1 MQREMI
7 AQISLKNISKSY
19 GNHLILKNI
28 DLDIYEGD
36 FICIFGKSGEGKSTL
51 LNIIGTLENY
61 DSGNLIIC
69 SKKNPIRSV
78 KDSDLL
84 RREKIAYLFQNFA
97 LVETMTVEENM
108 MLAIKYSK
116 VKDKARFITS
126 ALRAMGVSD
135 KLKSKVFELSGGE
148 QQRVAMARNM
158 VKPFDIL
165 LADEPTGSLDY
176 ENKMIV
182 INSLIRLN
190 NEGKTIVVVSHDK
203 DFEQIAKK
211 SYLIE
216 NAGIKGIK
224 SIV

>member
-1 MQREMI
+1 MQNDVDT
-7 AQISLKNISKSY
+7 QILMKNITKKY
-19 GNHLILKNI
+19 GEHLILENI
-28 DLDIYEGD
+28 DLQIRKGD
-36 FICIFGKSGEGKSTL
+36 FICIFGKSGGGKSTL

-61 DSGNLIIC
+61 DSGDLI
-69 SKKNPIRSV
+69 SFSTLNPIRDA
-78 KDSDLL
+78 KDRDYL

-97 LVETMTVEENM
+97 LVENMTVEENM
-108 MLAIKYSK
+108 KLAIKYRK
-116 VKDKARFITS
+116 VKDKAGCITS

-158 VKPFDIL
+158 VKPFEIL

-182 INSLIRLN
+182 IEALIRLN
-190 NEGKTIVVVSHDK
+190 REGKTIVVVSHDK

-216 NAGIKGIK
+216 NA
-224 SIV
+224 SIREMR

>member
-84 RREKIAYLFQNFA
+84 RREKLHTYF
-97 LVETMTVEENM
+97 
-108 MLAIKYSK
+108 
-116 VKDKARFITS
+116 R
-126 ALRAMGVSD
+126 
-135 KLKSKVFELSGGE
+135 
-148 QQRVAMARNM
+148 
-158 VKPFDIL
+158 IL
-165 LADEPTGSLDY
+165 LLL
-176 ENKMIV
+176 K
-182 INSLIRLN
+182 L
-190 NEGKTIVVVSHDK
+190 
-203 DFEQIAKK
+203 
-211 SYLIE
+211 
-216 NAGIKGIK
+216 
-224 SIV
+224 

>member
-1 MQREMI
+1 MQNDVDT
-7 AQISLKNISKSY
+7 QILMKNITKKY
-19 GNHLILKNI
+19 GEHLILENI
-28 DLDIYEGD
+28 DLQIRKGD
-36 FICIFGKSGEGKSTL
+36 FICIFGKSGGGKSTL

-61 DSGNLIIC
+61 DSGDLISF
-69 SKKNPIRSV
+69 SKLNPIRDA
-78 KDSDLL
+78 KDTDYQ

-97 LVETMTVEENM
+97 LVENMTVEENM
-108 MLAIKYSK
+108 KLAIKYRK
-116 VKDKARFITS
+116 VKDKAGCITS

-135 KLKSKVFELSGGE
+135 KLKSKVFELSRGE

-158 VKPFDIL
+158 VKPFEIL

-182 INSLIRLN
+182 IEALIRLN
-190 NEGKTIVVVSHDK
+190 REGKTIVVVSHDK

-216 NAGIKGIK
+216 NA
-224 SIV
+224 SIREMR

>member
-1 MQREMI
+1 MQNGVPT
-7 AQISLKNISKSY
+7 QILLKNVTKKY
-19 GNHLILKNI
+19 GEHLILDNI
-28 DLDIYEGD
+28 NLQVRKGD
-36 FICIFGKSGEGKSTL
+36 FICIFGKSGKGKSTI
-51 LNIIGTLENY
+51 LNIMGTLENY
-61 DSGNLIIC
+61 EHGDVIIF
-69 SKKNPIRSV
+69 SKQNPIRSV
-78 KDSDLL
+78 KDRDYL

-97 LVETMTVEENM
+97 LVENMTVEENM
-108 MLAIKYSK
+108 KLAIKYRK
-116 VKDKARFITS
+116 VKDKAGCITS

-158 VKPFDIL
+158 VKPFEIL

-182 INSLIRLN
+182 IEALIRLN
-190 NEGKTIVVVSHDK
+190 REERTIVVVSHDK

-216 NAGIKGIK
+216 NA
-224 SIV
+224 SIREMR

>member
-116 VKDKARFITS
+116 VKDKAGCITS

-182 INSLIRLN
+182 IDSLIRLN

-203 DFEQIAKK
+203 DFKQIANK

-216 NAGIKGIK
+216 NTGIKEIK

>member
-116 VKDKARFITS
+116 VKDKARCITS

>member
-1 MQREMI
+1 MQNDVNT
-7 AQISLKNISKSY
+7 QILLKNITKKY
-19 GNHLILKNI
+19 GEHLILENI
-28 DLDIYEGD
+28 DLQIRKGD

-61 DSGNLIIC
+61 DSGDLISF
-69 SKKNPIRSV
+69 SKLNPITNA
-78 KDSDLL
+78 KDRDYL

-97 LVETMTVEENM
+97 LVENMTVEENM
-108 MLAIKYSK
+108 KLAIKYRK
-116 VKDKARFITS
+116 VKDKAGCITS

-158 VKPFDIL
+158 VKPFEIL

-182 INSLIRLN
+182 IDSLIRLN

-203 DFEQIAKK
+203 DFKQIANK

-216 NAGIKGIK
+216 NA
-224 SIV
+224 SIREMR

>member
-1 MQREMI
+1 MQNDVDT
-7 AQISLKNISKSY
+7 QILMKNITKKY
-19 GNHLILKNI
+19 GEHLILENI
-28 DLDIYEGD
+28 DLQIRKGD

-78 KDSDLL
+78 KDTDLL

-116 VKDKARFITS
+116 VKDKPGCITS

-158 VKPFDIL
+158 VKPFEIL

-190 NEGKTIVVVSHDK
+190 SEGKTIVVVSHDK
-203 DFEQIAKK
+203 DFEQIAKT

-216 NAGIKGIK
+216 NAGIREMR
-224 SIV
+224 

>member
-1 MQREMI
+1 MQRELI

-78 KDSDLL
+78 KDIDLL

-116 VKDKARFITS
+116 VKDKARCITS

>member
-108 MLAIKYSK
+108 KLAIKYSK
-116 VKDKARFITS
+116 VKDKAGCIIS

-165 LADEPTGSLDY
+165 LADEPTGSLDD

-182 INSLIRLN
+182 IDSLIRLN

-203 DFEQIAKK
+203 DFKQIANK

-216 NAGIKGIK
+216 NTGIKK
-224 SIV
+224 LNQ

>member
-1 MQREMI
+1 MQNDVDT
-7 AQISLKNISKSY
+7 QILMKNITKKY
-19 GNHLILKNI
+19 GEHLILENI
-28 DLDIYEGD
+28 DLQIRKGD
-36 FICIFGKSGEGKSTL
+36 FICIFGKSGGGKSTL

-61 DSGNLIIC
+61 DSGDLISF
-69 SKKNPIRSV
+69 SKQNPIRSV
-78 KDSDLL
+78 KDRDYL

-97 LVETMTVEENM
+97 LVENMTVEENM
-108 MLAIKYSK
+108 KLAIKYRK
-116 VKDKARFITS
+116 VKDKAGCITS

-158 VKPFDIL
+158 VKPFEIL

-182 INSLIRLN
+182 IEALIRLN
-190 NEGKTIVVVSHDK
+190 REEKTIVVVSHDK

-216 NAGIKGIK
+216 NA
-224 SIV
+224 SIREMR

>member
-61 DSGNLIIC
+61 DSGDLIIC

-78 KDSDLL
+78 KDTDLL

-108 MLAIKYSK
+108 KLAIKYSK
-116 VKDKARFITS
+116 VKDKAGCIIS

-182 INSLIRLN
+182 IDSLIRLN

-203 DFEQIAKK
+203 DFKQIANK

-216 NAGIKGIK
+216 NTGIKK
-224 SIV
+224 LNQ

>member
-116 VKDKARFITS
+116 VKDKARCITS
-126 ALRAMGVSD
+126 VLRAMGVSD

>member
-61 DSGNLIIC
+61 DSGDLISF
-69 SKKNPIRSV
+69 SKLNPIRNA
-78 KDSDLL
+78 KDRDYL

-97 LVETMTVEENM
+97 LVENMTVEENM
-108 MLAIKYSK
+108 KLAIKYRK
-116 VKDKARFITS
+116 VKDKAGCITS

-182 INSLIRLN
+182 IDSLIRLN
-190 NEGKTIVVVSHDK
+190 NEGKTIVVVSHDN
-203 DFEQIAKK
+203 DFKQIANK

-216 NAGIKGIK
+216 SA
-224 SIV
+224 SIWEMR